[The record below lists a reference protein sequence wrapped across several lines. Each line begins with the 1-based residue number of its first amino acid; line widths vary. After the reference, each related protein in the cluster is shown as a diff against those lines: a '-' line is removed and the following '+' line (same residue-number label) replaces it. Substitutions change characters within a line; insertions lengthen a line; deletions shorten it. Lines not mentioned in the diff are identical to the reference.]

1 MIEVSHIYKRY
12 GATVAVNDVSFKVGK
27 GEILGFLGPNGAG
40 KSTTLKILTGYI
52 VADSGKVTVDGL
64 DVLEQSLEVRKR
76 IGYLPESTML
86 YSDMRVID
94 FLRFVGRAR
103 QVPPEKLQAGID
115 RVVQITGIERYLKK
129 NVGHLSKGYRQRVGL
144 AQALVHDPEIL
155 ILDEPTSG
163 LDPHQIIEIREVIR
177 DLGKTKV
184 IMFSSHILQE
194 ISAICTRIIIIKDGK
209 LIADGA
215 PKELQDRAEAGRSY
229 RVRVKGPA
237 EAVKSR
243 LAALSGVETA
253 RLLDGTGEFAEYQVK
268 GAAEDDL
275 GPRIYQA
282 AKEGGWTLAH
292 LAPDARSLE
301 QVYLQLTETK

>member
-1 MIEVSHIYKRY
+1 MIDVSNIYKRY
-12 GATVAVNDVSFKVGK
+12 GATVAVNNVSFQVGP

-52 VADSGKVTVDGL
+52 VADSGRVSIDGL

-103 QVPPEKLQAGID
+103 QVPPQRLREGID
-115 RVVQITGIERYLKK
+115 RVVQIMGIERMLKK
-129 NVGHLSKGYRQRVGL
+129 NIGHLSKGYRQRVGL
-144 AQALVHDPEIL
+144 AQALVHDPAIL

-177 DLGKTKV
+177 ELGKTKV
-184 IMFSSHILQE
+184 VMFSSHILQE
-194 ISAICTRIIIIKDGK
+194 ISAICTRIVIIKDGK
-209 LIADGA
+209 IIADGT
-215 PKELQDRAEAGRSY
+215 PKDLQDRAEAGQSY

-243 LAALSGVETA
+243 LGALSGVQSA
-253 RLLDGTGEFAEYQVK
+253 RLLDGTGDFADFQVK
-268 GAAEDDL
+268 GAGEDDL
-275 GPRIYQA
+275 GPRIFQA

-292 LAPDARSLE
+292 LAPDTRSLE